1 MLPSAAVVIGRK
13 STLFL
18 VYGYE
23 LERGADPSATDWKPH
38 TIKGA
43 ALLPHL
49 DEYVRRGQLL
59 QAYDAAGDLRAPFGA
74 KDGWSLTDGEKTIEI
89 AITDPPRLYTLD
101 TGYAFIVLGV
111 APKPE
116 NGEMSLAAFQDTAYA
131 IVRAGCSRVASVP
144 PQMKKWLEARKLST
158 EDVPLR
164 QFLASLASGL
174 RPEAPRGT
182 PRTTAPLSIGVVS
195 TKDPLDPA
203 DRPRLRLVHRSN
215 QAVEPHEGAEP
226 GVWRVSTR
234 ETCLFSSFGFTWVV
248 TSQEESQFLADAPHM
263 IRDRYVY
270 KWLLVEHQRLCLLAL
285 ATECADMSNGLDGS
299 GFAEMRL
306 RLLQFIATYNFR
318 HLSSEE
324 RHDEFYKRSRDALM
338 IDDLLAEV
346 REEVVEIDT
355 QLSAR
360 RAETLNHVLAFLTL
374 VLTPVG
380 IVCGIFQTDTVPGK
394 LHYADVITPS
404 SWLALFTHPPFL
416 VVLLA
421 ATTGAT
427 VYTRIFGS
435 HVVGRLLRQLVSSS
449 PTRRR
454 P

>member
-1 MLPSAAVVIGRK
+1 VLIGRK

-23 LERGADPSATDWKPH
+23 LEKGTELSDKDWKPH
-38 TIKGA
+38 AIKGA

-59 QAYDAAGDLRAPFGA
+59 RAYDAASDMRAPFGA
-74 KDGWSLTDGEKTIEI
+74 KEGFSLTNGEETLDIVV
-89 AITDPPRLYTLD
+89 TDAPRIYTLD
-101 TGYAFIVLGV
+101 TGYAFVVIGV
-111 APKPE
+111 APKPVNDE
-116 NGEMSLAAFQDTAYA
+116 TTLAAFQDAAYA
-131 IVRAGCSRVASVP
+131 IVRAGYTRVATVP
-144 PQMKKWLEARKLST
+144 PQMKKLLEARKLPAA
-158 EDVPLR
+158 DVPLR
-164 QFLASLASGL
+164 QFLASLAPGL

-182 PRTTAPLSIGVVS
+182 PRTTAPLSIAVVL
-195 TKDPLDPA
+195 TKDPLDAA
-203 DRPRLRLVHRSN
+203 DRHRLRLVHRST
-215 QAVEPHEGAEP
+215 QAVEPEQGAEP

-234 ETCLFSSFGFTWVV
+234 ETCLFSSFGFGWVV
-248 TSQEESQFLADAPHM
+248 TTKEESQFLADAPHM
-263 IRDRYVY
+263 VRDRYVY

-285 ATECADMSNGLDGS
+285 ATECADMSNGLDSS
-299 GFAEMRL
+299 GFADMRL

-355 QLSAR
+355 QLAAR

-380 IVCGIFQTDTVPGK
+380 IVCAIFQTDTVPGK
-394 LHYADVITPS
+394 FHFGALVSLSA
-404 SWLALFTHPPFL
+404 WRALFTHPPFV
-416 VVLLA
+416 VVLFA
-421 ATTGAT
+421 AALGAT
-427 VYTRIFGS
+427 AFTRIFGS
-435 HVVGRLLRQLVSSS
+435 HVVARLLRALFTSK
-449 PTRRR
+449 
-454 P
+454 

>member
-1 MLPSAAVVIGRK
+1 MVIGRK

-23 LERGADPSATDWKPH
+23 LDDKGAEPSEKDWKPH
-38 TIKGA
+38 AIKGA

-59 QAYDAAGDLRAPFGA
+59 RSFDAAGDLRAPFGA
-74 KDGWSLTDGEKTIEI
+74 KEGWSLTDGDATLEI
-89 AITDPPRLYTLD
+89 VITDPPRLYLLD
-101 TGYAFIVLGV
+101 TGYAFVVVGV
-111 APKPE
+111 APRPE
-116 NGEMSLAAFQDTAYA
+116 NNEIALAAFQDAAYA
-131 IVRAGCSRVASVP
+131 IVRAGCSRIATVP
-144 PQMKKWLEARKLST
+144 PQMKKWLEGRKLPT

-164 QFLASLASGL
+164 QFLASLMPGL

-182 PRTTAPLSIGVVS
+182 PRTTAPLSISVVL
-195 TKDPLDPA
+195 TKEPLEPA
-203 DRPRLRLVHRSN
+203 DRHRLRLVHRSN

-226 GVWRVSTR
+226 GVWRVSSR
-234 ETCLFSSFGFTWVV
+234 EACLFSSFGFTWVV
-248 TSQEESQFLADAPHM
+248 TSKEESQFLADAPHM

-285 ATECADMSNGLDGS
+285 ATECADMSNGLDATN
-299 GFAEMRL
+299 FADMRL

-346 REEVVEIDT
+346 RDEVVEIDT
-355 QLSAR
+355 QLAAR

-380 IVCGIFQTDTVPGK
+380 IVCAIFQTETVPGK
-394 LHYADVITPS
+394 FHFGALVSPS
-404 SWLALFTHPPFL
+404 AWRALFTHPPFV
-416 VVLLA
+416 VVLFAGAL
-421 ATTGAT
+421 GAT
-427 VYTRIFGS
+427 VFTRIFGR
-435 HVVGRLLRQLVSSS
+435 HVVARLLRQLISSS
-449 PTRRR
+449 PTRHRQ
-454 P
+454 